1 MATPT
6 ISWTYEDKS
15 YQPGDLVTAEFKVSG
30 FTKVS
35 CYQFAM
41 LFDTSKLSF
50 VGVEFP
56 SDNPL
61 KLNTNLFSWAGKPG
75 YRVKANE
82 VRHLASFV
90 VKDGKTLPDNT
101 RVFNYVFKAKQEGTL
116 SDDFA
121 VATCCLYP
129 PLNPIA
135 YTFPLYPA
143 KLTVSYVTPP
153 IEVEEEETA

>member
-6 ISWTYEDKS
+6 LSWTYEDKS
-15 YQPGDLVTAEFKVSG
+15 YKAGDLVTAEFKVSN
-30 FTKVS
+30 FNKIS

-41 LFDTSKLSF
+41 LFDTTKLSF

-61 KLNTNLFSWAGKPG
+61 KLTSDSFSWGGKKG
-75 YRVKANE
+75 YRVKPNE
-82 VRHLASFV
+82 IRHLASFP
-90 VKDGKTLPDNT
+90 VKDGKTLPDGT
-101 RVFNYVFKAKQEGTL
+101 RLFNYVFTAKQEGTL
-116 SDDFA
+116 SEDFA

-129 PLNPIA
+129 PLSPIA

-143 KLTVSYVTPP
+143 KLTVSP
-153 IEVEEEETA
+153 IAPVVVEEEETA